1 LDFWS
6 HYNAIIIEVLVS
18 LILVSTIYLVYRTF
32 FGVKGEGALQA
43 SGPSGAVAV
52 NTEHIEK
59 SLQKI
64 LENQATL
71 KSTSQAV
78 ADQGGATAEL
88 VQELGNLKKA
98 LEEKEKQIGLL
109 QDKAAQ
115 AMKTAKSSEANPS
128 AEAIAAA
135 ASAAAGLAEKE
146 REDYESKI
154 KELQGRLAEYEI
166 ISEDIADLSFFKEEN
181 ARLTKELEALRGGS
195 GSGSGSASAT
205 ATAGDT
211 GGETAAPSA
220 AQPEMAT
227 PEKVTEEAI
236 AEVLGQETTVES
248 AAPAGGAEALDDSL
262 MAEFAKAVE
271 GQKAEAAA
279 SPTTEDHDKLLE
291 EFENFNKKS

>member
-1 LDFWS
+1 MEKFLDFWS

-32 FGVKGEGALQA
+32 FGAKGEGALQA
-43 SGPSGAVAV
+43 SGPSGAIAV

-71 KSTSQAV
+71 KNTSQAA

-109 QDKAAQ
+109 QDKATQ
-115 AMKTAKSSEANPS
+115 ALKAAKSSEASPS

-195 GSGSGSASAT
+195 G
-205 ATAGDT
+205 
-211 GGETAAPSA
+211 GEPAAPLA
-220 AQPEMAT
+220 AQSENRT

-236 AEVLGQETTVES
+236 AEVLGQETAVES

-271 GQKAEAAA
+271 GQKAETAA